1 MGGLGGKMAS
11 TDADGQGAMSLTP
24 SVSVVVPVYNRL
36 ELLRE
41 TVHSLKRQTLADAEF
56 LLVDDRSD
64 EITRQ
69 FLCAL
74 PEEDRRFRILSKPE
88 GVPKGCQASRN
99 LGLEHASG
107 RYLLFLDSDDL
118 LASDCLYKRLQFI
131 ELQVDADIVIG
142 NQAIFYE
149 TSGECYWVNVP
160 RDDLDDIDRFLTIG
174 LSVDVPWINAGC
186 LIRTSALRSVNVQW
200 RQSFHWDDLAF
211 HLDCLLAGLRVRWM
225 PRSLVPDAWYR
236 IHGGEHYG
244 SVLMSSEG
252 LENTSHLLR
261 LLFRRLKDAG
271 LLSASRAFLLRRS
284 LFHCCILRAV
294 DLQQWSLAWAILNE
308 SERDGM
314 LPRRDA
320 LKMKGFVQARR
331 LVTRSPRL
339 RFYINR
345 WVRRRILRQY
355 FCECKSTYCT
365 IPISST
371 EVPPIALLEVD
382 STGFP
387 SVKG

>member
-1 MGGLGGKMAS
+1 
-11 TDADGQGAMSLTP
+11 MSLMP

-41 TVHSLKRQTLADAEF
+41 TVHALKQQTLADAEF
-56 LLVDDRSD
+56 LLVDDRS
-64 EITRQ
+64 EEVTRR
-69 FLCAL
+69 FLAEL
-74 PEEDRRFRILSKPE
+74 PNEDRRFRIVFKPE

-99 LGLEHASG
+99 LGLEHATG

-131 ELQVDADIVIG
+131 ELQTDADIVIG

-149 TSGECYWVNVP
+149 ASGDCYWVNVP
-160 RDDLDDIDRFLTIG
+160 RDDLDDIDRFLTLG
-174 LSVDVPWINAGC
+174 LTVDVPWINAGC
-186 LIRTSALRSVNVQW
+186 LIRTSALRAANVQW
-200 RQSFHWDDLAF
+200 RHSFHWDDLAF
-211 HLDCLLAGLRVRWM
+211 HLDCLIAGLRVRWM
-225 PRSLVPDAWYR
+225 PRSPAPDAWYR

-244 SVLMSSEG
+244 ALLMSSEG
-252 LENTSHLLR
+252 LENTGRLLK
-261 LLFRRLKDAG
+261 LLFRSLKDAG

-308 SERDGM
+308 SECDGM

-331 LVTRSPRL
+331 LVMRSSRL

-345 WVRRRILRQY
+345 WVRRRMLRLY
-355 FCECKSTYCT
+355 FRDCESTYCT
-365 IPISST
+365 MPICSA
-371 EVPPIALLEVD
+371 EVPPIASLAVD

-387 SVKG
+387 NVTG